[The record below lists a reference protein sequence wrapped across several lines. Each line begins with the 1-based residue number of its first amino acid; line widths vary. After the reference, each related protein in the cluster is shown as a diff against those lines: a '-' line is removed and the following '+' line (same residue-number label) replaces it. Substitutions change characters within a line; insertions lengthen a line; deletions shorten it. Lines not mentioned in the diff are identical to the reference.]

1 MKSEEKNKSSFKINF
16 TILYIIGFLI
26 SCFFEF
32 YWMNYYPY
40 DYFMLFGI
48 GVILCIFGYLALDGI
63 YHYIHKTVTR
73 IEEQNEVIIKSQ
85 KAIYLTAKKI
95 ALSDDTTEKTQP
107 QQTSSAQSNAQLDSL
122 IGDLIKANER
132 LAREVEDAAS
142 IHSLTQNNIKLAET
156 LQNISATA
164 EAVPA
169 ATKEEISSVQEE
181 VPPATEDEE
190 RDNSAASTD
199 KNGALSQE
207 EVAAMFAN
215 L

>member
-1 MKSEEKNKSSFKINF
+1 MKSEEKNKSRFKINF

-26 SCFFEF
+26 SFFFEF
-32 YWMNYYPY
+32 YWMTYYPY

-73 IEEQNEVIIKSQ
+73 IEEQNEIIIKSQ

-95 ALSDDTTEKTQP
+95 AQSDNATLEKTQP
-107 QQTSSAQSNAQLDSL
+107 QQTSSAQSNPQLDSL

-156 LQNISATA
+156 LQNMSSTA

-169 ATKEEISSVQEE
+169 ATEEELPSAQEEIPPVAEETENVASS
-181 VPPATEDEE
+181 
-190 RDNSAASTD
+190 SD
-199 KNGALSQE
+199 KNGTLSPE